1 MGGVISGVEL
11 DWQLLDA
18 ELLHPKNLNPAAPR
32 TPTQAAGF
40 QVTACERSV
49 RAAVQ
54 REARPGFRV

>member
-1 MGGVISGVEL
+1 MISGVEL

-18 ELLHPKNLNPAAPR
+18 ELLHPKNLNPEAPR
-32 TPTQAAGF
+32 TPTQAAGI

-54 REARPGFRV
+54 REAPWV